1 LKICCC
7 WLYAISKYGYP
18 PSLENTLKAVRE
30 MIDLGFQAIELE
42 AVTSQN
48 LRELSNIRKK
58 IREICESRGA
68 SIVNFCP
75 IFRDL
80 VNYDKR
86 KRSQAIRLFEDA
98 AELASYFDSETI
110 QTDTFT
116 PPLRFEGETP
126 YKEAISFGKQVSVR
140 IPPDFRWPK
149 FWAILVD
156 SMRRCDRIAEQHGLK
171 FCVEPRVGESVSN
184 TDAMLRLI
192 EAVGS
197 SNFGA
202 VLDTGHLHAQ
212 KEILPLSAEKLGKKI
227 FYIHV
232 SDNDGRDNFHL
243 RPGKGTID
251 WEGLFRMLKRIGFRG
266 YYAVD
271 IGNVPNLEDEMIKS
285 KRFLERLGEKLN
297 L

>member
-1 LKICCC
+1 MKICCC

-18 PSLENTLKAVRE
+18 PSLRNALRAIRE
-30 MIDLGFQAIELE
+30 MTDLGFRAIELE

-48 LRELSNIRKK
+48 LIELSNNREK
-58 IREICESRGA
+58 IRELCYSRSA

-80 VNYDKR
+80 VSCDKR
-86 KRSQAIRLFEDA
+86 KRFQAIRLFEKA
-98 AELASYFDSETI
+98 SELANFFDSKTV

-126 YKEAISFGKQVSVR
+126 YKEAISFGRQVAVR
-140 IPPDFRWPK
+140 IPSDFRWPK

-156 SMRRCDRIAEQHGLK
+156 SMRRCDQIAEQYGLK

-212 KEILPLSAEKLGKKI
+212 KEVLPLSAEKLGKKI

-251 WEGLFRMLKRIGFRG
+251 WEGLFIVLKKIGFQG

-271 IGNVPNLEDEMIKS
+271 IGNVPNLDNEMIKS
-285 KRFLERLGEKLN
+285 KSFLERLGEKMN